1 MRTAAANDSRCPLK
15 AKESVPNQLAPPDG
29 SSFSFSAHTK
39 LAIAATIVTIFVVV
53 ALGAKISEQRHR
65 AMLSVTEH
73 CTKRGPVY

>member
-15 AKESVPNQLAPPDG
+15 AKESVDNQLAPPYV

-39 LAIAATIVTIFVVV
+39 LAIAATIVTVFVVV

-65 AMLSVTEH
+65 AVLSVTAH
-73 CTKRGPVY
+73 CVQQCTP